1 MRPVLDPR
9 LFPGLPKFLW
19 FDDGSSDGSGGPG
32 GDSGPGSA
40 AGVGDSGPGGT
51 STSVGTTGAP
61 AGTGA
66 PGTGGAP
73 AGVSSTGTGSFGG
86 GMGGEAGPAGSATG
100 TSVGMGPG
108 TSTAGTSAAAA
119 NAAPGGAGGVSTG
132 GVGGPGA
139 ATGGGGTGG
148 PGAATGGGGGTAAGG
163 SGFGA
168 VRGMN
173 PAVVNNIIAASLMG
187 VPPGYATGVQ
197 TAVSPVT
204 VSSLGPPSPRSS
216 LSDIAQQVFGKGG
229 AAAQQGGAST
239 AAPAPNLF
247 APTLGGAAPGGTPN
261 MGAPAAGLA
270 HTPTGGYT
278 SSLGAPTGSN
288 VGQATINAPPTNPN
302 VPAVGS
308 HNANGGIGGG
318 AGGIGS
324 DAVAGGSSPNAP
336 PGTPTDANTPGAA
349 GGPDIMQVIANLL
362 SGHGGPAL
370 SQLAATIFGA
380 PPGYG
385 VPGTNVFGNMPN
397 KEMQNFVGVDP
408 SSVLAPRVAPY
419 SPYSPQPNPQGLAI

>member
-1 MRPVLDPR
+1 
-9 LFPGLPKFLW
+9 
-19 FDDGSSDGSGGPG
+19 
-32 GDSGPGSA
+32 
-40 AGVGDSGPGGT
+40 
-51 STSVGTTGAP
+51 
-61 AGTGA
+61 
-66 PGTGGAP
+66 
-73 AGVSSTGTGSFGG
+73 
-86 GMGGEAGPAGSATG
+86 
-100 TSVGMGPG
+100 
-108 TSTAGTSAAAA
+108 
-119 NAAPGGAGGVSTG
+119 
-132 GVGGPGA
+132 
-139 ATGGGGTGG
+139 
-148 PGAATGGGGGTAAGG
+148 
-163 SGFGA
+163 
-168 VRGMN
+168 MN
-173 PAVVNNIIAASLMG
+173 PAVVNQMIAASLMG
-187 VPPGYATGVQ
+187 VPRGYLTGGPSTPSLAHPGDTKMTLRLAPGNT
-197 TAVSPVT
+197 T
-204 VSSLGPPSPRSS
+204 S
-216 LSDIAQQVFGKGG
+216 LSDIAQQVFGKSG
-229 AAAQQGGAST
+229 AAAQQGAST